1 MRDNMA
7 GLIHDLIAILG
18 EQKECYTGLLT
29 LAQYKTDSIV
39 NREMEFLE
47 EVLKREQ
54 EFIGRS
60 SRLEKNREDI
70 LKDISNVLNLNL
82 KELTISNLILK
93 LDKTPDEQEKLRQLR
108 KELLDIVEEIKQ
120 HNTTN
125 EGLLNQSLEF
135 IDFTLHAIQS
145 MNSYPSSGYQNKGD
159 DIKQPNKSFFDA
171 KQ

>member
-1 MRDNMA
+1 MA
-7 GLIHDLIAILG
+7 GLVHELIEILD
-18 EQKECYTGLLT
+18 EQKECYEGLLT

-47 EVLKREQ
+47 DVLKREQ
-54 EFIGRS
+54 EFIGRAA
-60 SRLEKNREDI
+60 RLEKNREDI

-82 KELTISNLILK
+82 KELTISNIILK
-93 LDKTPDEQEKLRQLR
+93 LDKTPVEQEKLRQLR
-108 KELLDIVEEIKQ
+108 KDLLGIVEEIKQ
-120 HNTTN
+120 HNMTN
-125 EGLLNQSLEF
+125 EGLINQSLEF

-145 MNSYPSSGYQNKGD
+145 INSYPSSGYQNEGD